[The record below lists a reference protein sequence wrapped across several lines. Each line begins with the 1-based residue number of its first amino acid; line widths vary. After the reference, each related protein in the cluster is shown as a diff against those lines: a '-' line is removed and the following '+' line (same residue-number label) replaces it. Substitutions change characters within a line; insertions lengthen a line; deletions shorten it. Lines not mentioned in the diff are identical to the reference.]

1 MGQVQSDA
9 TSAVPGCVVGCG
21 ELKSGSCSSHWC
33 CSRKMGLRKERG
45 CSHSLPQGQAAA
57 MPWFINNKLSWLLLP
72 ISCPGSI
79 YLYHLSPLL
88 RVHPMVPQLPE
99 PGRDR
104 ETLVMLWDEHQE
116 LLLTVLQHNSTKAI
130 QCSKSHSCAQLES
143 CNGFT
148 LDPEGA

>member
-1 MGQVQSDA
+1 
-9 TSAVPGCVVGCG
+9 
-21 ELKSGSCSSHWC
+21 
-33 CSRKMGLRKERG
+33 
-45 CSHSLPQGQAAA
+45 

-143 CNGFT
+143 WNGFT
-148 LDPEGA
+148 LDPEGAWMYKARVTEITVTSHWHYNPLVSDLTAHWCMHLCTGLGLHHCPSFSDFPL